1 MQLKQSNPE
10 SNRGPTVVIADDL
23 SGAAECAAEFAQPG
37 MPTVLRLVQ
46 DFQPAQGGTL
56 VWDLDTRDAAP
67 ALEPNVLESIHQSRR
82 TYVKIDSLLR
92 GNWAALV
99 AVVAQSVAR
108 PIVLCS
114 ALPRLERGMRD
125 GFIELAPALVAGQRL
140 APFNASAIHGLALA
154 GVSAGHFRL
163 GTGTNDAIR
172 QRLSAALQRDTVT
185 VVDATTDTELDTLA
199 LALESL
205 PGPYIAIGSAGLA
218 SALARLLAPPASVCA
233 LGQTSSMAILVGS
246 QTGPARE
253 QLAELVA
260 ESGEAVSIWNASPGH
275 TAAFPAP
282 PQGRVL
288 HLFSTQLD
296 ESNTQGGRDLTRRF
310 VHDALANLPPVD
322 YFVATG
328 GETARALCDE
338 LGIAQIDV
346 LGQVEPGVSLARM
359 STPGGVLHLVLKS
372 GSFGD
377 PGTLVRVARMGG
389 LLSNTYLE
397 RRI

>member
-1 MQLKQSNPE
+1 
-10 SNRGPTVVIADDL
+10 
-23 SGAAECAAEFAQPG
+23 
-37 MPTVLRLVQ
+37 
-46 DFQPAQGGTL
+46 
-56 VWDLDTRDAAP
+56 
-67 ALEPNVLESIHQSRR
+67 
-82 TYVKIDSLLR
+82 
-92 GNWAALV
+92 
-99 AVVAQSVAR
+99 
-108 PIVLCS
+108 
-114 ALPRLERGMRD
+114 
-125 GFIELAPALVAGQRL
+125 
-140 APFNASAIHGLALA
+140 
-154 GVSAGHFRL
+154 
-163 GTGTNDAIR
+163 
-172 QRLSAALQRDTVT
+172 
-185 VVDATTDTELDTLA
+185 
-199 LALESL
+199 
-205 PGPYIAIGSAGLA
+205 
-218 SALARLLAPPASVCA
+218 
-233 LGQTSSMAILVGS
+233 
-246 QTGPARE
+246 
-253 QLAELVA
+253 
-260 ESGEAVSIWNASPGH
+260 
-275 TAAFPAP
+275 
-282 PQGRVL
+282 VL

>member
-1 MQLKQSNPE
+1 MQVKE
-10 SNRGPTVVIADDL
+10 SNLYIKRERTVVIADDL

-37 MPTVLRLVQ
+37 VPTVLRLVQ
-46 DFQPAQGGTL
+46 DFRPAPSGTL
-56 VWDLDTRDAAP
+56 VWDIDARDAAP
-67 ALEPNVLESIHQSRR
+67 ALAPNVLESIYKSRR

-99 AVVAQSVAR
+99 AVVAQLTAR

-125 GFIELAPALVAGQRL
+125 GFIELGPVMFAGQRL
-140 APFNASAIHGLALA
+140 AHFNASAIHELALA

-163 GTGTNDAIR
+163 GTGTNEAIR

-185 VVDATTDTELDTLA
+185 VVDATTDAELDTLA
-199 LALESL
+199 LALELL
-205 PGPYIAIGSAGLA
+205 PEPYIAIGSAGLA
-218 SALARLLAPPASVCA
+218 SALARLLAPIVNICA
-233 LGQTSSMAILVGS
+233 LGQTSTMAILVGS

-260 ESGEAVSIWNASPGH
+260 ESGETVSMWNASPGH
-275 TAAFPAP
+275 TAAFPIP
-282 PQGRVL
+282 PRGRVL

-296 ESNTQGGRDLTRRF
+296 ESNTQGGRDLIRRF

-328 GETARALCDE
+328 GETARALCDA
-338 LGIAQIDV
+338 LGITQMDV

-359 STPGGVLHLVLKS
+359 STPGGMLHLVLKS

-377 PGTLVRVARMGG
+377 SGTLVRVARMGG
-389 LLSNTYLE
+389 LLSKTYLE

>member
-1 MQLKQSNPE
+1 
-10 SNRGPTVVIADDL
+10 
-23 SGAAECAAEFAQPG
+23 
-37 MPTVLRLVQ
+37 
-46 DFQPAQGGTL
+46 
-56 VWDLDTRDAAP
+56 
-67 ALEPNVLESIHQSRR
+67 
-82 TYVKIDSLLR
+82 
-92 GNWAALV
+92 
-99 AVVAQSVAR
+99 
-108 PIVLCS
+108 
-114 ALPRLERGMRD
+114 MRD
-125 GFIELAPALVAGQRL
+125 GFVDLTPALVAGQRL
-140 APFNASAIHGLALA
+140 APYNASAIQGLALA
-154 GVSAGHFRL
+154 GVSAGHLRL
-163 GTGTNDAIR
+163 GKGSNDAIR
-172 QRLSAALQRDTVT
+172 QRLSVALQRDAVT
-185 VVDATTDTELDTLA
+185 VVDATTDAELDTLA

-218 SALARLLAPPASVCA
+218 SALARVLAPLASICA

-253 QLAELVA
+253 QLAELAA
-260 ESGEAVSIWNASPGH
+260 ESGETVSIWNASPGH
-275 TAAFPAP
+275 TAAFTLP
-282 PQGRVL
+282 PHDRVL

-328 GETARALCDE
+328 GETARALCDA
-338 LGIAQIDV
+338 LGIGQIDV

-389 LLSNTYLE
+389 LLSKTSLE
-397 RRI
+397 RRL

>member
-1 MQLKQSNPE
+1 MQVKESYLYLKREQ
-10 SNRGPTVVIADDL
+10 TVVIADDL

-37 MPTVLRLVQ
+37 VPIVLRLVQ
-46 DFQPAQGGTL
+46 GLRLATGDTL
-56 VWDLDTRDAAP
+56 VWDLDARDTAP
-67 ALEPNVLESIHQSRR
+67 TLASNVLESINQSRR

-125 GFIELAPALVAGQRL
+125 GFVNLPSALVAGQQL
-140 APFNASAIHGLALA
+140 AHFSASAIQELALA

-163 GTGTNDAIR
+163 GKGINDAIR

-185 VVDATTDTELDTLA
+185 VVDASTDAELDSLA

-218 SALARLLAPPASVCA
+218 SALARLLAPLASTCA

-246 QTGPARE
+246 QTWPARE

-260 ESGEAVSIWNASPGH
+260 ESGETVSIWNASPGH
-275 TAAFPAP
+275 TAAFPLP
-282 PQGRVL
+282 SKGRVL

-328 GETARALCDE
+328 GETARALCDWM
-338 LGIAQIDV
+338 GITQIDV

-377 PGTLVRVARMGG
+377 PGTLVRIARMGG
-389 LLSNTYLE
+389 LLPNTYLE

>member
-46 DFQPAQGGTL
+46 HFRPAQGGTL
-56 VWDLDTRDAAP
+56 VWDLDARDAAP
-67 ALEPNVLESIHQSRR
+67 SLAPNVLESIHQSRR

-140 APFNASAIHGLALA
+140 APFNSSAIHGLALA

-185 VVDATTDTELDTLA
+185 VVDASTDAELDTLA

-260 ESGEAVSIWNASPGH
+260 ASGETVSIWNASPGH
-275 TAAFPAP
+275 TVAFPLP
-282 PQGRVL
+282 PQNRVL

-296 ESNTQGGRDLTRRF
+296 ESITQGGRDLIRRF

-328 GETARALCDE
+328 GETARALCDA
-338 LGIAQIDV
+338 LGIAQIEV

-377 PGTLVRVARMGG
+377 PGTLVRLARMGG
-389 LLSNTYLE
+389 LLP
-397 RRI
+397 